1 MQSAVF
7 KKLRTNC
14 SQNDSDDLMYFHVV
28 LVESVTVVVAVVS
41 FCLFVCLF
49 FSFKV
54 RLAVMFGLPV
64 YSLSQS
70 LQGIE

>member
-7 KKLRTNC
+7 EKLRTNC

-41 FCLFVCLF
+41 FCLFVCF

-54 RLAVMFGLPV
+54 RLAVIF
-64 YSLSQS
+64 SLFCF
-70 LQGIE
+70 

>member
-7 KKLRTNC
+7 EKLRTNC
-14 SQNDSDDLMYFHVV
+14 SQNDSDHLMYFHVV

-41 FCLFVCLF
+41 FCCFVCLF

-54 RLAVMFGLPV
+54 QLAVIF
-64 YSLSQS
+64 SLFCF
-70 LQGIE
+70 

>member
-7 KKLRTNC
+7 EKLRTNC
-14 SQNDSDDLMYFHVV
+14 SQNDFDDLMYFHVV

-41 FCLFVCLF
+41 FCLFVFF

-54 RLAVMFGLPV
+54 RLAVIF
-64 YSLSQS
+64 SLFCF
-70 LQGIE
+70 